1 MNTRSMPGHVWMD
14 STFAFMKEG
23 YPFIRNRC
31 VAYGSPVFQTRLLG
45 KRTLCLSGAEA
56 ATLFYDASR
65 FARTATSTPA
75 PLRNILLGTGGVQ
88 GLDGEAHAVRKQAF
102 LDILSPARAE
112 KLVELFETA
121 WEKRISALP
130 PGQVFEFLPWVERLL
145 CDTVVEWA
153 GMPALSAREA
163 DVLTRRLAA
172 MIDGAG
178 RVDPRMPLA
187 WLRRK
192 ACERQAAHWITAC
205 REGRLSPPE
214 GSALA
219 LLTQHRD
226 HRAELLPAKV
236 AAVELLNILRPVV
249 AVGRFLLFGLIELN
263 RYPAWR
269 QRLRS
274 DPPGARIFAE
284 EVRRVYAFFPMVAA
298 YVRETFEW
306 HGYRFEKGT
315 RAMFDLFG
323 TNRDPALWKNAERF
337 QPERLSGCPMAA
349 AIVSQ
354 GSGEYT
360 YHRCPGEPL
369 TVMLMERVFL
379 MLSQRMEWALD
390 SADVDF
396 SRLPMLPEKPVLMT
410 HVKWL

>member
-1 MNTRSMPGHVWMD
+1 MNTRSMPGHAWMD
-14 STFAFMKEG
+14 SSLAFIKEG

-31 VAYGSPVFQTRLLG
+31 AAYGSPVFQTRLLG

-56 ATLFYDASR
+56 ASLFYDASR
-65 FARTATSTPA
+65 FVRTATSTPA

-112 KLVELFETA
+112 ALVKLYAAA
-121 WEKRISALP
+121 WEKRIRMLP
-130 PGQVFEFLPWVERLL
+130 PGQSLEFLPWVERLL
-145 CDTVVEWA
+145 CDVVVEWA
-153 GMPALSAREA
+153 GVPTLSTREA
-163 DVLTRRLAA
+163 EVFTRRLAA

-178 RVDPRMPLA
+178 RMDTRMPLA

-192 ACERQAAHWITAC
+192 ACERQAAQWITSY
-205 REGRLSPPE
+205 REDRLHAPQ
-214 GSALA
+214 GSAVA
-219 LLTQHRD
+219 LLAQHSD
-226 HRAELLPAKV
+226 HRAQLLPAKV

-269 QRLRS
+269 ERLRN
-274 DPPGARIFAE
+274 DPCARMFAE
-284 EVRRVYAFFPMVAA
+284 EVRRYYAFFPMVAA

-315 RAMFDLFG
+315 RTLFDLFG
-323 TNRDPALWKNAERF
+323 TNRDPALWGNPDAF
-337 QPERLSGCPMAA
+337 QPEQLLGCPMAA

-354 GSGEYT
+354 GSGEYS

-369 TVMLMERVFL
+369 TLMLMERTFV
-379 MLSQRMEWALD
+379 MLAQSMEWSLI
-390 SADVDF
+390 SAEVDF
-396 SRLPMLPEKPVLMT
+396 ARLPMLPEKPVVMT
-410 HVKWL
+410 GVKWL